1 MFDFFGLG
9 ERRSD
14 IIEIENEFGISC
26 GLEEFFQDY
35 NLIFVKD
42 SRLVWFGGRVLY
54 YRVLGNICFVKS

>member
-26 GLEEFFQDY
+26 GLEEFF
-35 NLIFVKD
+35 
-42 SRLVWFGGRVLY
+42 
-54 YRVLGNICFVKS
+54 